1 MPRALLSDIG
11 NVLVSFD
18 FCPAAAR
25 FAERCP
31 FSTDEV
37 LRVLDP
43 LKVPLESGGLMGDE
57 FVRRGMETIHFDG
70 SPAEFTTIWCDIFQT
85 NTAMEHTLT
94 SLPADLPR
102 YLLSNTSDLHKE
114 YLFREFPIFSHFSDG
129 VYSYLAR
136 SMKPDEAIFRT
147 AIDSLGLVPEETLFV
162 DDLEPNIATAQQLGF
177 VTHHYDL
184 NTHHAFEATL
194 QSWLDA

>member
-18 FCPAAAR
+18 FRPAAAR

-31 FSTDEV
+31 YSADDV
-37 LRVLDP
+37 LRRLDP
-43 LKVPLESGGLMGDE
+43 LKVPLESGGLMGEE
-57 FVRRGMETIHFDG
+57 FVRRGMEIIRFDG
-70 SPAEFTTIWCDIFQT
+70 SPGEFTAIWCDIFQT
-85 NTAMEHTLT
+85 NTAMEHTLAT
-94 SLPADLPR
+94 LPAALPS

-114 YLFREFPIFSHFSDG
+114 HLLREFPVFRHFSSG

-147 AIDSLGLVPEETLFV
+147 AIDSLGLVPGETLFV
-162 DDLEPNIATAQQLGF
+162 DDLAPNIATAQRLGF
-177 VTHHYDL
+177 ITHHYDL
-184 NTHHAFEATL
+184 NRHDAFEGDL
-194 QSWLDA
+194 RSWLSA